1 MGISNSM
8 SIIIGISMSINI
20 TMMRSSRTTASDRIA
35 STAPSNAPK
44 FCTRMP
50 SELTSVTATSKR
62 LAAYRRN
69 LQIAPAV

>member
-1 MGISNSM
+1 MSVSNSM
-8 SIIIGISMSINI
+8 SIIIGIRMSINL

-35 STAPSNAPK
+35 STAPSDAPK

-62 LAAYRRN
+62 LAGYRRI

>member
-62 LAAYRRN
+62 LAGYRRN

>member
-1 MGISNSM
+1 M
-8 SIIIGISMSINI
+8 SIIIGIRMSINI

-35 STAPSNAPK
+35 STAPSDAPK

-62 LAAYRRN
+62 LAGYRRN